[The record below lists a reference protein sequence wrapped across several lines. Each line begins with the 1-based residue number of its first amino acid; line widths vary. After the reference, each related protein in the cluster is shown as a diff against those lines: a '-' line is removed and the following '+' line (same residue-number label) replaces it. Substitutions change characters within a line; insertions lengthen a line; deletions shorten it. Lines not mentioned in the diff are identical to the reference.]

1 MGPNRE
7 PYSDNLGEKL
17 SPLVST
23 KNRLKKAGIIAILRG
38 QNPSKLFDRGI
49 ALAKIGCTAIEVS
62 LDSKDALQII
72 QRLRTELPDTIQI
85 GVGTILERSQIQ
97 ACSEAGATFALSPTF
112 PEGMI
117 EDCHANDILAIPGVC
132 NLVELHIAQK
142 AGAQIVK
149 LFPSTEWISEELVDV
164 RIPWIPVGSIDN
176 ESIWTWLDAGA
187 WCVGMGANLCGS
199 DLSQE
204 EIGTKDWVGNEAQ
217 RARDIFM
224 ELQHRHNAT

>member
-1 MGPNRE
+1 MGPKRE
-7 PYSDNLGEKL
+7 PNSDNLGEQL

-23 KNRLKKAGIIAILRG
+23 KNRLKNAGIIAILRG
-38 QNPSKLFDRGI
+38 QNPLTLFDRGI

-72 QRLRTELPDTIQI
+72 QRLRTELPDTVQI
-85 GVGTILERSQIQ
+85 GVGTILERNQIQ
-97 ACSEAGATFALSPTF
+97 ACAKAGATFALSPTF

-117 EDCHANDILAIPGVC
+117 EDCHANDILAIPGVST
-132 NLVELHIAQK
+132 LVELHIAQN

-149 LFPSTEWISEELVDV
+149 LFPSTEWIPEELDDV
-164 RIPWIPVGSIDN
+164 EIPWIPVGSIDN

-204 EIGTKDWVGNEAQ
+204 GIGTKDWVGNEAQ
-217 RARDIFM
+217 LARDIFM

>member
-1 MGPNRE
+1 MGPKRE
-7 PYSDNLGEKL
+7 PNSDNLGEQL

-23 KNRLKKAGIIAILRG
+23 KNRLKKAGVIAILRG
-38 QNPSKLFDRGI
+38 QNPSTLFDRGI
-49 ALAKIGCTAIEVS
+49 ALAKIGYTAIEVS

-72 QRLRTELPDTIQI
+72 HRLRTELPDKVQI

-117 EDCHANDILAIPGVC
+117 EDCHANDILAIPGVS
-132 NLVELHIAQK
+132 NLAELHIAQN

-149 LFPSTEWISEELVDV
+149 LFPSTEWISEELDDV
-164 RIPWIPVGSIDN
+164 EIPWIPVGSIDN

-204 EIGTKDWVGNEAQ
+204 GTGAKDWVGNEAQ
-217 RARDIFM
+217 FARDIFM

>member
-1 MGPNRE
+1 MGPERE
-7 PYSDNLGEKL
+7 PNSDNLGEQV

-23 KNRLKKAGIIAILRG
+23 KNRLKNAGIIAILRG
-38 QNPSKLFDRGI
+38 QNPLTLFHRGI

-72 QRLRTELPDTIQI
+72 QRLRTELPDTVQI
-85 GVGTILERSQIQ
+85 GVGTILERNQIQ
-97 ACSEAGATFALSPTF
+97 ACAKAGATFALSPTF

-117 EDCHANDILAIPGVC
+117 EDCHANDILAIPGVR
-132 NLVELHIAQK
+132 NLDELHIAQN

-149 LFPSTEWISEELVDV
+149 LFPSTEWISEELDDV
-164 RIPWIPVGSIDN
+164 EIPWIPVGSIDN

-204 EIGTKDWVGNEAQ
+204 GIGTKDWVGNEAQ
-217 RARDIFM
+217 LARDIFM
-224 ELQHRHNAT
+224 ELQHRQNAT